1 MGGWKG
7 GTAGAGGGKGEGRGG
22 RRGKALLADLAQRMS
37 REEKKEGRV
46 REGRGQ
52 TLSQTPWQHAL
63 LPLSSNLSPP
73 TSSKAWRYSLC
84 RAINPSLFIK
94 QGQGRWPCSADW
106 CHPPPPSS
114 GYWAVTILTPS
125 PH

>member
-22 RRGKALLADLAQRMS
+22 RRGKALLADLAQRKS

-52 TLSQTPWQHAL
+52 TLSQTPWQHA
-63 LPLSSNLSPP
+63 
-73 TSSKAWRYSLC
+73 
-84 RAINPSLFIK
+84 
-94 QGQGRWPCSADW
+94 
-106 CHPPPPSS
+106 
-114 GYWAVTILTPS
+114 
-125 PH
+125 